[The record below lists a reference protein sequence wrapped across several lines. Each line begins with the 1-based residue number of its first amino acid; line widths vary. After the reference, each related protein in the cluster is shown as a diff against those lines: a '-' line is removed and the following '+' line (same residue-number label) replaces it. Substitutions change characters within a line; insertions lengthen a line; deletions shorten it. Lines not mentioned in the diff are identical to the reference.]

1 MSTLCISAQRVDLR
15 FAADGSTLPRMELDR
30 RNMSHTCVPGSPAWI
45 APPPKPAA
53 EAVIRAKLTEY
64 RRMCQERDR
73 LILEAKKG
81 GFSEVAIA
89 ELSGHSRNTV
99 RSVLKSHG
107 IS

>member
-1 MSTLCISAQRVDLR
+1 
-15 FAADGSTLPRMELDR
+15 
-30 RNMSHTCVPGSPAWI
+30 
-45 APPPKPAA
+45 
-53 EAVIRAKLTEY
+53 
-64 RRMCQERDR
+64 MCQERDR